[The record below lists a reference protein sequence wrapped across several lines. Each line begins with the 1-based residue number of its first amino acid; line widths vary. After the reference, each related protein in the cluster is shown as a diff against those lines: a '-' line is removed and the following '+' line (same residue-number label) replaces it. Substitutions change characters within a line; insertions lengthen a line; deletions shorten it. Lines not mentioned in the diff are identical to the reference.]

1 LKMFGVHS
9 QRAASDFSLRVESAK
24 DALYLMMQG
33 RIDTENAET
42 SLQALMDQIGVHQ
55 VHAVHADLSDVTYL
69 DGAGISVLVATER
82 QVKAKG
88 ATFSI
93 QNASPQ
99 ISGFLGL
106 VNRETLED
114 CPVYCGRRGPGLI
127 ERLGGAAI
135 RIVQDLLFQIAFI
148 GELAFALLH
157 SMRHPGK
164 VRWSDTVNNME
175 RVGVDALPIVGLIS
189 LLVGLVMGFQGAVS
203 LQSYGVGILLS
214 KLISLVMVQEMGPL
228 ITAIIV
234 AGRSGS
240 AFASEIGTMKVS
252 EELDALTTMG
262 LSPTRFVAVPKLVAT
277 IIVMPFLTLFSD
289 IVGIIGGMI
298 VGVTMLNVSYA
309 GYVTETLSSLE
320 LWFLIHGGIKSMI
333 FAALIAGSGCLRGF
347 QTEGGAEGV
356 GRQTTSAVVTGIFL
370 VVLANALY
378 RIGLQAWS

>member
-1 LKMFGVHS
+1 MYP
-9 QRAASDFSLRVESAK
+9 QRTASDFSLRVESAK
-24 DALYLMMQG
+24 DGLYLMMQG
-33 RIDTENAET
+33 RLDRENAEV
-42 SLQALMDQIGVHQ
+42 SLQALMDQIDVHRVQ
-55 VHAVHADLSDVTYL
+55 AVHADLSGVTYL
-69 DGAGISVLVATER
+69 DGAGISVLVAAER
-82 QVKAKG
+82 QAKAKG

-93 QNASPQ
+93 QNASLQ

-106 VNRETLED
+106 VDRENLED
-114 CPVYCGRRGPGLI
+114 CPVCGRRRSAGLI
-127 ERLGGAAI
+127 ERLGGSTI
-135 RIVQDLLFQIAFI
+135 RIVRDVLFQITFV

-164 VRWSDTVNNME
+164 VRWGDTVGNME

-203 LQSYGVGILLS
+203 LQTYGVGILLS

-262 LSPTRFVAVPKLVAT
+262 LAPTRFVAVPKLLAMIV
-277 IIVMPFLTLFSD
+277 VMPFLTLFSD
-289 IVGIIGGMI
+289 IVGVIGGMI
-298 VGVTMLNVSYA
+298 VGVAMLNVSYA
-309 GYVTETLSSLE
+309 GYMNETLSSLD
-320 LWFLIHGGIKSMI
+320 LWYLIHGGIKSMI
-333 FAALIAGSGCLRGF
+333 FAVLIAGSGCLRGF

-378 RIGLQAWS
+378 RIGLQAWN

>member
-1 LKMFGVHS
+1 MFGVHS
-9 QRAASDFSLRVESAK
+9 QDKKSDFSLRVESAK
-24 DALYLMMQG
+24 DALYLMLQG
-33 RIDTENAET
+33 RLEAENAET
-42 SLQALMDQIGVHQ
+42 SLQALMGQIDAHRT
-55 VHAVHADLSDVTYL
+55 HAVHADLSGVTYL
-69 DGAGISVLVATER
+69 DGAGISVLVAAER
-82 QVKAKG
+82 QAKAKG

-114 CPVYCGRRGPGLI
+114 CPAYRGRRGAGLI
-127 ERLGGAAI
+127 DRLGAATI
-135 RIVQDLLFQIAFI
+135 RIIRDVLFQIAFV

-157 SMRHPGK
+157 SLRHPGRI
-164 VRWSDTVNNME
+164 RWGDTVGNME

-203 LQSYGVGILLS
+203 LQAYGVGILLS
-214 KLISLVMVQEMGPL
+214 KLVSLVMVQEMGPL

-252 EELDALTTMG
+252 EEVDALTTMG
-262 LSPTRFVAVPKLVAT
+262 LAPTRFVAVPKILAT
-277 IIVMPFLTLFSD
+277 MIVMPFLTLFSD
-289 IVGIIGGMI
+289 IMGVIGGLI

-309 GYVTETLSSLE
+309 GYINETLSSIE
-320 LWFLIHGGIKSMI
+320 LWYLIHGGIKSMI
-333 FAALIAGSGCLRGF
+333 FALLIAGSGCLRGF

-378 RIGLQAWS
+378 RIGLQAWD